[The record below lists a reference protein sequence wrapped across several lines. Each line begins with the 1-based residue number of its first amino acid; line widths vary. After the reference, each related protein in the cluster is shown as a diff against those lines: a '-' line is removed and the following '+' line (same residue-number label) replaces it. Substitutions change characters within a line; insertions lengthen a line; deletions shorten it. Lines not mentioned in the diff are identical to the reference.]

1 MPQSLANIL
10 VHLVFS
16 TKDRAPLITSDVE
29 SELHAYSSKVFET
42 CESPMIAIGGV
53 EDHVHILFRL
63 SRTKSMAQIVETIKT
78 DTSKWIKTKGTAYA
92 RFHWQSGYGAF
103 SVGPVDHE
111 KVVRYIRSQRAHHQ
125 RKTFQEEYRE
135 LICRSG
141 QELDEKY
148 AWD

>member
-16 TKDRAPLITSDVE
+16 TKDRAPLIPSDIE
-29 SELHAYSSKVFET
+29 TELHAYSSQVFET

-63 SRTKSMAQIVETIKT
+63 SRTKTMAQIVETIKT
-78 DTSKWIKTKGTAYA
+78 DTSRWIKTKGTAYA

-103 SVGPVDHE
+103 SVGPVDYE
-111 KVVRYIRSQRAHHQ
+111 KVVRYIRSQRTHHQ

-135 LICRSG
+135 LMRRSG
-141 QELDEKY
+141 QELDERY